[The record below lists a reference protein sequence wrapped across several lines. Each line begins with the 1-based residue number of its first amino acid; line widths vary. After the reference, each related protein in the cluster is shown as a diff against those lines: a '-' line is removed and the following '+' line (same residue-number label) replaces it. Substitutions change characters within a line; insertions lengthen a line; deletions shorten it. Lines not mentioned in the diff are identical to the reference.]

1 MTFSENITD
10 SQIWVPS
17 PKIMMFYQFRHSPA
31 QIIVTF
37 KQIRH
42 EQHLNIMLSKT
53 RKKLDFE
60 DQNKPGRRNVQV
72 KI

>member
-17 PKIMMFYQFRHSPA
+17 PKIMMFYQFRHSSA

-42 EQHLNIMLSKT
+42 EQHLNIMF
-53 RKKLDFE
+53 RWE
-60 DQNKPGRRNVQV
+60 E
-72 KI
+72 